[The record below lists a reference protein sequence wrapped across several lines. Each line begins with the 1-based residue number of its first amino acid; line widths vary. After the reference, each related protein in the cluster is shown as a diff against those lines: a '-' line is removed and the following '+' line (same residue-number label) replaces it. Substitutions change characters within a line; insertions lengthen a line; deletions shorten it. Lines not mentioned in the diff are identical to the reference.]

1 MGMGKD
7 HNKKEEAQK
16 NEEVLIE
23 KEDICGDTDKEVE
36 EVVASIPKEE
46 FDKLDA
52 KLKELSIK
60 CDEYFDKIQRNAAEF
75 DNYKKRTIKEKE
87 AIYTDAYAD
96 AVQAFLPVAD
106 NMERAIAA
114 ITEDSNEVKTLKEGV
129 DMVFNQLKEV
139 FAKLGVEEIEAE
151 GKTFDPN
158 FHNAVMHIEDEAFG
172 ENQVAEVFQKGYK
185 LKDKVLRHSMV
196 KVVN

>member
-1 MGMGKD
+1 MGKD
-7 HNKKEEAQK
+7 QNK
-16 NEEVLIE
+16 NEEILEEVKTE
-23 KEDICGDTDKEVE
+23 GEDINNEAE
-36 EVVASIPKEE
+36 EVVSSIPKEE

-52 KLKELSIK
+52 KLKELSVK
-60 CDEYFDKIQRNAAEF
+60 CEEYFDKIQRNAAEF
-75 DNYKKRTIKEKE
+75 DNYKKRTLKEKE
-87 AIYTDAYAD
+87 ALYTDAFAD

-106 NMERAIAA
+106 NMERAVAA
-114 ITEDSNEVKTLKEGV
+114 ITDDSTELKTLKEGV

-158 FHNAVMHIEDEAFG
+158 FHNAVMHVEDEAYG

-185 LKDKVLRHSMV
+185 LKEKVLRHSMV

>member
-1 MGMGKD
+1 MGKD
-7 HNKKEEAQK
+7 KNKNEEAQK

-23 KEDICGDTDKEVE
+23 NEDICEDTNKEVE
-36 EVVASIPKEE
+36 EVVATIPKEE

-75 DNYKKRTIKEKE
+75 DNYKKRTVKEKE
-87 AIYTDAYAD
+87 ALYTDAFAD
-96 AVQAFLPVAD
+96 AVQVFLPVAD

-114 ITEDSNEVKTLKEGV
+114 ITEDSTEVKTLKEGV

-158 FHNAVMHIEDEAFG
+158 IHNAVMHIEDDGYG

>member
-1 MGMGKD
+1 MGKD
-7 HNKKEEAQK
+7 QNK
-16 NEEVLIE
+16 NEEILEEVKTE
-23 KEDICGDTDKEVE
+23 GEDINNEAE
-36 EVVASIPKEE
+36 EVVSSIPKEE

-52 KLKELSIK
+52 KLKELSVK
-60 CDEYFDKIQRNAAEF
+60 CEEYFDKIQRNAAEF
-75 DNYKKRTIKEKE
+75 DNYKKRTLKEKE
-87 AIYTDAYAD
+87 ALYTDAFAD

-106 NMERAIAA
+106 NMERAVAA
-114 ITEDSNEVKTLKEGV
+114 ITDDSTEVKTLKEGV

-158 FHNAVMHIEDEAFG
+158 FHNAVMHVEDEAYG

-185 LKDKVLRHSMV
+185 LKEKVLRHSMV

>member
-1 MGMGKD
+1 MGKD
-7 HNKKEEAQK
+7 KNKNEEAQK

-23 KEDICGDTDKEVE
+23 KEDICEDTDKEVE
-36 EVVASIPKEE
+36 EVVATIPKEE
-46 FDKLDA
+46 YDKLDA

-75 DNYKKRTIKEKE
+75 DNYKKRTVKEKE
-87 AIYTDAYAD
+87 ALYTDAFAD
-96 AVQAFLPVAD
+96 AVQAFLPVVD
-106 NMERAIAA
+106 NMERALAA

-139 FAKLGVEEIEAE
+139 FVKLGVEEIEAD

-158 FHNAVMHIEDEAFG
+158 LHNAVMHIEDDSYG